1 MTTPKRIATRKA
13 GNTPSD
19 RLARKTSADAD
30 TVAPSASD
38 MMLPVMVMN
47 VMPTATQPMKEIAL
61 SSELML
67 SGEVK
72 PGVLSANNA
81 IAPPATMRTAST
93 SWRARTLPTQAKS
106 RAQRNVAHAAAT
118 GWVMS
123 ASTRCTSASPR
134 R

>member
-1 MTTPKRIATRKA
+1 
-13 GNTPSD
+13 
-19 RLARKTSADAD
+19 
-30 TVAPSASD
+30 

-72 PGVLSANNA
+72 PGVLSAKIA
-81 IAPPATMRTAST
+81 I
-93 SWRARTLPTQAKS
+93 RAAGDDTDRQHDMAGPRAAQAKPG
-106 RAQRNVAHAAAT
+106 AQRNVAHAAAT

-123 ASTRCTSASPR
+123 ASTCCMSASPR